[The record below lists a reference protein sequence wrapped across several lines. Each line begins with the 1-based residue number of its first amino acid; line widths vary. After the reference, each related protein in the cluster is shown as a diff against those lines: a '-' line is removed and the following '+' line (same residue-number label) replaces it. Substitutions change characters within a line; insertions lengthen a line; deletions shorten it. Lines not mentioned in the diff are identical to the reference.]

1 MRKNLP
7 ITANERRF
15 PSHVKLISVT
25 DTQGTILDCNQE
37 FVDVSGFSRDELI
50 GQPHNI
56 VRHPEM
62 PPAAFKIMWEHLK
75 AGKPWMGL
83 VKNRCKNGDYYWVD
97 AYVTPV
103 TQEGK
108 VVGYES
114 VRSCPKAEDVARASK
129 IYPMLLEG
137 KSYAVSGKISAE
149 SILLV
154 AGLLAALIA
163 FLVGYKS
170 LADILLV
177 ATTIAYAVWSSFN
190 RKAMFDSLNDM
201 LSKAFSHDL
210 AAVTYTDSSGVLGK
224 VKVAILSQEAHLGAV
239 ITRIEHAAASV
250 SRESDKGEA
259 LTTLMVEKV
268 ERQQAETIQVSAAM
282 NQMTTTIGE
291 VARHVSDTAQHA
303 DEASQLANHGNQLA
317 QSASVSIDE
326 LRKTVHRIS
335 ESVAGV
341 AQQTQNISQAAQIIE
356 QIADQTNLLALNAAI
371 EAARA
376 GDQGRGFAVVADEV
390 RHLARRTQDSTKEI
404 YNIVSALKAEA
415 SSAVQVAEK
424 GLEDAEQ
431 GAVKVSESTKAL
443 NGINEAVNQI
453 AQMST
458 QMATAVDEQA
468 HVVEDVNRQISN
480 ISDLVNESEDAVNNT
495 ATSIRQLKSV
505 SNELH
510 ELVVRF
516 KRK

>member
-149 SILLV
+149 
-154 AGLLAALIA
+154 
-163 FLVGYKS
+163 
-170 LADILLV
+170 
-177 ATTIAYAVWSSFN
+177 
-190 RKAMFDSLNDM
+190 
-201 LSKAFSHDL
+201 
-210 AAVTYTDSSGVLGK
+210 
-224 VKVAILSQEAHLGAV
+224 
-239 ITRIEHAAASV
+239 
-250 SRESDKGEA
+250 
-259 LTTLMVEKV
+259 
-268 ERQQAETIQVSAAM
+268 
-282 NQMTTTIGE
+282 
-291 VARHVSDTAQHA
+291 
-303 DEASQLANHGNQLA
+303 
-317 QSASVSIDE
+317 
-326 LRKTVHRIS
+326 
-335 ESVAGV
+335 
-341 AQQTQNISQAAQIIE
+341 
-356 QIADQTNLLALNAAI
+356 
-371 EAARA
+371 
-376 GDQGRGFAVVADEV
+376 
-390 RHLARRTQDSTKEI
+390 
-404 YNIVSALKAEA
+404 
-415 SSAVQVAEK
+415 
-424 GLEDAEQ
+424 
-431 GAVKVSESTKAL
+431 
-443 NGINEAVNQI
+443 
-453 AQMST
+453 
-458 QMATAVDEQA
+458 
-468 HVVEDVNRQISN
+468 
-480 ISDLVNESEDAVNNT
+480 
-495 ATSIRQLKSV
+495 
-505 SNELH
+505 
-510 ELVVRF
+510 
-516 KRK
+516 